1 MISELDLAI
10 QLTKII
16 ILLYISY
23 LLLRHQVSNKILYG
37 CLLAMISMII
47 ELFINYCQ
55 LSWPAISSD
64 HRDEVLL
71 ISSTTL
77 LIAHILMLS
86 GVSSLYFK
94 LKEESEKDHL
104 TQLNNRKFMR
114 KIPEK
119 DYDVIYLDIDNFKSI
134 NDTLGHDYGDALLV
148 LFARYLSHCI
158 LKNEY
163 LVRYGGDEFI
173 AYVQP
178 GRSGDF
184 IERLLGYVANSEI
197 EFSYGISGSAKGEL
211 FSAITRADKNM
222 YLMKRRRS
230 TSRGRKPAQVK
241 ET

>member
-1 MISELDLAI
+1 M
-10 QLTKII
+10 
-16 ILLYISY
+16 
-23 LLLRHQVSNKILYG
+23 V
-37 CLLAMISMII
+37 SMII
-47 ELFINYCQ
+47 ELYINYYQ
-55 LSWPAISSD
+55 LSWPTITFEHQD
-64 HRDEVLL
+64 VILL

-77 LIAHILMLS
+77 LIAHALMLS

-104 TQLNNRKFMR
+104 TQLHNRKFMP

-119 DYDVIYLDIDNFKSI
+119 NYDVIYLDIDNFKTI

-173 AYVQP
+173 AYVRP
-178 GRSGDF
+178 GRSSDF
-184 IERLLGYVANSEI
+184 IERLLDYVANSEI
-197 EFSYGISGSAKGEL
+197 EFSYGVSGSKNGEL

-230 TSRGRKPAQVK
+230 SSKERRPAQAN
-241 ET
+241 ES

>member
-64 HRDEVLL
+64 HKDEVLL

-94 LKEESEKDHL
+94 LKEESEKDL
-104 TQLNNRKFMR
+104 
-114 KIPEK
+114 
-119 DYDVIYLDIDNFKSI
+119 KSI
-134 NDTLGHDYGDALLV
+134 
-148 LFARYLSHCI
+148 SW
-158 LKNEY
+158 
-163 LVRYGGDEFI
+163 
-173 AYVQP
+173 VQVD
-178 GRSGDF
+178 RC
-184 IERLLGYVANSEI
+184 
-197 EFSYGISGSAKGEL
+197 
-211 FSAITRADKNM
+211 
-222 YLMKRRRS
+222 
-230 TSRGRKPAQVK
+230 
-241 ET
+241 